1 MKTDNSDVW
10 TELGNIWRVQGR
22 LPRQRKWWSMVRAM
36 TQAERVLDGIRES
49 EKTAVSQSVQR
60 RALAREIFGEV
71 HAIWTPSCAEIRS
84 IRADTSFWK
93 IKKFKR
99 RWDCSQNQSWR
110 VADHVT
116 RMEKL
121 RRFLSWLRSIKYW
134 SRCWIW
140 TPDSITSD
148 RIWCWFDNI
157 WSNLMLIPECV
168 ITESTEFTTREL
180 RSSESSSKN
189 TCRHYDSSR

>member
-1 MKTDNSDVW
+1 MQLK
-10 TELGNIWRVQGR
+10 ELEN
-22 LPRQRKWWSMVRAM
+22 
-36 TQAERVLDGIRES
+36 DG
-49 EKTAVSQSVQR
+49 SQSVLR
-60 RALAREIFGEV
+60 RAFAREIFGEV

-84 IRADTSFWK
+84 TRADTSIWK

-121 RRFLSWLRSIKYW
+121 WRFLSWLRSIKYW

-148 RIWCWFDNI
+148 RIWCWYRNA
-157 WSNLMLIPECV
+157 WLLNQRNSPPGN
-168 ITESTEFTTREL
+168 
-180 RSSESSSKN
+180 
-189 TCRHYDSSR
+189 YDPRNHLQRTLADIMIQADRKTISSR